1 MAGIFPCRLLGDCL
15 PTARDCF
22 TCGKHFLQ
30 HIPFLLELIR
40 LNHMKKTLQIL
51 NLITFIAAVAV
62 NYLYNTGS
70 NAPNTVGEISD
81 KYENLLTPAGY
92 AFSIWGLIYL
102 MLALFAI
109 FQARSLF
116 SSKINDLFLLQIGPW
131 FILSN
136 IVNAG
141 WIVAFTNDL
150 IGLSVLLMLVFFAS
164 LLKIVVNLN
173 MDRWHAPKSLIF
185 FIWWPFSVYFGW
197 LNVALIANLSVYFR
211 SLGWDGAPLSQSFWA
226 VLVLAIA
233 GAVFTSMIWSR
244 NMREYAVAGSWGIVA
259 IAVNNWGANPV
270 VAYTALGVAAIV
282 VLNVFIHGFKK
293 QVADN
298 YAS

>member
-1 MAGIFPCRLLGDCL
+1 
-15 PTARDCF
+15 
-22 TCGKHFLQ
+22 
-30 HIPFLLELIR
+30 
-40 LNHMKKTLQIL
+40 MKKTLQIL
-51 NLITFIAAVAV
+51 NLVTFIAAVAV

-116 SSKINDLFLLQIGPW
+116 STKYNDQFVLDIGPW

-150 IGLSVLLMLVFFAS
+150 IGLSVLLMLVFFGS
-164 LLKIVVNLN
+164 LLKIIVNLD
-173 MDRWHAPKSLIF
+173 MERWYAPKSIIF

-197 LNVALIANLSVYFR
+197 LNVALIANLAVYFR
-211 SLGWDGAPLSQSFWA
+211 SLGWNGAPLSQSFWA

-244 NMREYAVAGSWGIVA
+244 NMREYALAGSWGIVA

-270 VAYTALGVAAIV
+270 VAYTASGVAAIV
-282 VLNVFIHGFKK
+282 VLNVLIHGFKK